1 MHCCYY
7 AEMTMRLG
15 PLSQKILL
23 LLAGGCALGFSR
35 SPRHYGRL
43 IKEISREWEKIER
56 RALYLAIQR
65 LYESKLIRYREHA
78 DGSVEIVLNREGRHQ
93 ALRYQLNNLSIP
105 KPARWDY
112 KWRVVLFDIPEEQK
126 KMRDALRERLKQ
138 LGLLEFQKSVFV
150 HPHEC
155 RNEIDFMIELYQAR
169 RYVRFIEAT
178 RIDNELHLKK
188 KFNMR

>member
-1 MHCCYY
+1 
-7 AEMTMRLG
+7 MTMRLG

-43 IKEISREWEKIER
+43 MKEISREWEKIER

-78 DGSVEIVLNREGRHQ
+78 DGSVEIVLNREGSQQ
-93 ALRYQLNNLSIP
+93 ALRYQLNDIVIQ
-105 KPARWDY
+105 KPPRWDY
-112 KWRVVLFDIPEEQK
+112 RWRVVLFDIPEKQK
-126 KMRDALRERLKQ
+126 KLRDALRGRLKQ

-150 HPHEC
+150 HPYEC
-155 RNEIDFMIELYQAR
+155 RNEIDFVIELYQAR
-169 RYVRFIEAT
+169 RFVRFIEAIH
-178 RIDNELHLKK
+178 IDNELHLKK
-188 KFNMR
+188 KFDMK